1 MISNGEKSSE
11 KSKSRSL
18 SQGQGSNNVLN
29 LISMASNFD
38 INPLREEYFGNCRS
52 VADFEK
58 VEEVGEG
65 TYGRVCKSKY
75 RVKINNN

>member
-1 MISNGEKSSE
+1 MNTNGEKSSE
-11 KSKSRSL
+11 KSKSISI
-18 SQGQGSNNVLN
+18 SQEHTSNNILN
-29 LISMASNFD
+29 LINIASNFE

-65 TYGRVCKSKY
+65 TYGRVCK
-75 RVKINNN
+75 

>member
-1 MISNGEKSSE
+1 MITNGEKSSE
-11 KSKSRSL
+11 KSKSL
-18 SQGQGSNNVLN
+18 SGQEPNNILN
-29 LISMASNFD
+29 LINLASNFE

-65 TYGRVCKSKY
+65 TYGRVCKY
-75 RVKINNN
+75 KI